1 LGTANI
7 VNFRIT
13 WLDAYTDPPAGGG
26 FSPGDFPPG
35 DLVDGTLTLTVDQV
49 RPAGFL
55 QPSGTFTIIG
65 PSATSVGA
73 ISGS

>member
-1 LGTANI
+1 LLGTANI

-13 WLDAYTDPPAGGG
+13 WLDAYTDPVPGGG
-26 FSPGDFPPG
+26 TPAIPPG

-49 RPAGFL
+49 RPSGFL
-55 QPSGTFTIIG
+55 QPSGTFTTVG
-65 PSATSVGA
+65 PSSSSLSA